1 MLFESQHSLSESEF
15 QTTLT
20 KSMTF
25 PIHIHRSFEY
35 FEQIE
40 GITEVTVGGKKYV
53 LQSGDA
59 VLVFPMQPHSYLSLE
74 QGRMRMCIFSP
85 DLVTSFYK
93 AHGSRVPTENKFRCS
108 LPTELSLETAYHK
121 KAIAYFI
128 CGEFERGREYA
139 ETSAG
144 QEQRLLV
151 ELLLYADKSF
161 CTPCL
166 LRDAASEIG
175 YDYAYAS
182 RTFKRLVGISFRQY
196 VNGLRITESKQLL
209 RAGAKGME
217 EIGEA
222 CGFCSLRAFDRE
234 FRAQTGM
241 TPSEYRKASGQKSN
255 KR

>member
-1 MLFESQHSLSESEF
+1 MS
-15 QTTLT
+15 
-20 KSMTF
+20 
-25 PIHIHRSFEY
+25 
-35 FEQIE
+35 
-40 GITEVTVGGKKYV
+40 
-53 LQSGDA
+53 
-59 VLVFPMQPHSYLSLE
+59 
-74 QGRMRMCIFSP
+74 IFSP
-85 DLVTSFYK
+85 EMVSSFYK
-93 AHGSRVPTENKFRCS
+93 KTKDRSPVNNRFTCH
-108 LPTELSLETAYHK
+108 LPEAVTIDNIFHK
-121 KAIAYFI
+121 KAVAYFI

-209 RAGAKGME
+209 RASAKGME

-241 TPSEYRKASGQKSN
+241 TPSEYRKCRTYDGGADADAAQT
-255 KR
+255 